1 MLSSQNI
8 IKIAD
13 LGISK
18 NLDNSVSGVSNIGS
32 EEYMSPEAVKNE
44 LTDIDCY
51 KTDIWSA
58 GCVIFEL
65 IYLEKY
71 CILKN
76 DTSNDKLKR
85 EVAKK
90 LVYLLK
96 M

>member
-1 MLSSQNI
+1 MSSEGI

-13 LGISK
+13 FGISRY
-18 NLDNSVSGVSNIGS
+18 LDNSLPGSVSNIGS
-32 EEYMSPEAVKNE
+32 EGYMSPEAVKNE
-44 LTDIDCY
+44 LNEADCF

-71 CILKN
+71 CLLKN
-76 DTSNDKLKR
+76 DTKNEKLKR

-96 M
+96 V